1 MNTEPARVSES
12 NLTRL
17 PIRQTTGDRDRGLQ
31 PANSH
36 HWVRVVSGI
45 DFSTAAVVAE
55 MPAKKRPA
63 GRTIKGVAFRLAWWA
78 DTDGGSIFPSVAAIS
93 AACDIDYT
101 VVKRC
106 LQVLRA
112 VGLLDGLS
120 HGGGSSGRGTRYRLT
135 VPADLLARVKYRG
148 PEAFDDLMRK
158 IVPPSCRAR
167 NPEGIHPL
175 PEVDANAS
183 ADEACPELGGDAPPA
198 RAEDSEGMG
207 TPEPDPSGGTRR
219 GCTPEPVDKCAGN
232 SEGMHPQT
240 GGTRRGCTPELGGD
254 APPRTYQDLPDQK
267 HLPTSPKVSTS
278 PATISSSVDLDSI
291 DAADMPP
298 TGRAG
303 AIPIQPPSHIE
314 ACRAA
319 VAASRAR
326 NSHHTQRPE
335 GLKTPA

>member
-183 ADEACPELGGDAPPA
+183 ADEACPELGGDAPP
-198 RAEDSEGMG
+198 
-207 TPEPDPSGGTRR
+207 
-219 GCTPEPVDKCAGN
+219 
-232 SEGMHPQT
+232 
-240 GGTRRGCTPELGGD
+240 
-254 APPRTYQDLPDQK
+254 RTYQDLPDQK